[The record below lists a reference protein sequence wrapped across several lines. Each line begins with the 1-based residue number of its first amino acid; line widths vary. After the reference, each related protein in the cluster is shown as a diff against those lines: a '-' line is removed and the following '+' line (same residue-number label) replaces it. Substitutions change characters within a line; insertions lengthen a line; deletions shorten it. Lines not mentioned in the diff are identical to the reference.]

1 MTKTPTTEYKEL
13 LREYSSDP
21 RIQELFSYTVKLE
34 RIAEVAGQYKES
46 LEDRYATAGEQE
58 YALTR
63 LEEVYEEYEMY
74 LDNFKVAS

>member
-1 MTKTPTTEYKEL
+1 MK
-13 LREYSSDP
+13 EYSGAP

-34 RIAEVAGQYKES
+34 RIAEVTGQYKES
-46 LEDRYATAGEQE
+46 LDDRYATAGEQE
-58 YALTR
+58 FALTR

>member
-34 RIAEVAGQYKES
+34 RIAEVAG
-46 LEDRYATAGEQE
+46 EQE

-74 LDNFKVAS
+74 LDNFKIAS